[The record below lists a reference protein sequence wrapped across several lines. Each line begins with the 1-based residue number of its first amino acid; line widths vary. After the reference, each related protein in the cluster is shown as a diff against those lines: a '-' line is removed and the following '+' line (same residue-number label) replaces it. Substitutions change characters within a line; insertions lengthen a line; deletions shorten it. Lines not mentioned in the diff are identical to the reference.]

1 MIEIRFHGRGGQG
14 AVTAAELLALAAFF
28 EGKYSQS
35 FPEIGVE
42 RRGAPIMAFC
52 RIDDKPIIIRCGV
65 YEPDCIVV
73 LDASLI
79 GTADILKGFKKSG
92 WLVLNTNKNPENFKE
107 LAERKICR
115 LAIVNATGIALRN
128 SLGNRVAPIVNTTV
142 LGAFA
147 KISEIIKLESVLRAI
162 SEKIKQKPSE
172 NIRACKEAYEQV
184 RVCI

>member
-1 MIEIRFHGRGGQG
+1 M
-14 AVTAAELLALAAFF
+14 V
-28 EGKYSQS
+28 
-35 FPEIGVE
+35 
-42 RRGAPIMAFC
+42 
-52 RIDDKPIIIRCGV
+52 
-65 YEPDCIVV
+65 
-73 LDASLI
+73 ASY
-79 GTADILKGFKKSG
+79 K
-92 WLVLNTNKNPENFKE
+92 NFKE